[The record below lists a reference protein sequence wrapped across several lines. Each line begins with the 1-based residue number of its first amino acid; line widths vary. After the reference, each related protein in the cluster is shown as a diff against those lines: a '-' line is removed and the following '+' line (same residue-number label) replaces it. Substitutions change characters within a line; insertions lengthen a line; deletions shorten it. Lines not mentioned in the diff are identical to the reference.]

1 MNDEWLSLHQI
12 LRQLYDEMLP
22 LCDSLIGVAR
32 GLAGLG
38 AIFYIANRVWRH
50 MANNEPIDFYPLFRP
65 FVIGWCIMFF
75 PLVIELLNGILNPIV
90 TATSSLVDTQNVEVR
105 EFQEQLSKLEEASMK
120 KEGKGWMIDDAEF
133 EKKLDELNP
142 VQVGEMAGMY
152 TERAMYQMRTS
163 VREWFKELLIV
174 LFEAASLVLDTIRTF
189 FLIVMAIV
197 GPISFGL
204 AVFDGF
210 HGTLT
215 NWIARYINVF
225 LWLPVANIFGAI
237 ISKINVLMLQ
247 KDIADMQSGGDFD
260 ATNTAYLV
268 FLLIGIFGYTCVP
281 TVAGWIVQSCGGGRF
296 MTNITRSST
305 SAVGSAGSV
314 AGAGAGAIAGR
325 SAVSAKNLANASSQM
340 MTGYK
345 KI

>member
-1 MNDEWLSLHQI
+1 MNDEWLSLHEI
-12 LRQLYDEMLP
+12 LRQLYEEMLP
-22 LCDSLIGVAR
+22 LCGSLIGVAR
-32 GLAGLG
+32 GIAGLG

-50 MANNEPIDFYPLFRP
+50 MANNEPIDFYPLLRP
-65 FVIGWCIMFF
+65 FAIGWCILLF
-75 PLVIELLNGILNPIV
+75 PLVIGALNGILNPV
-90 TATSSLVDTQNVEVR
+90 ATATGALVDTQNVQVR
-105 EFQEQLSKLEEASMK
+105 EFQEQLTKLEEASMK
-120 KEGKGWMIDDAEF
+120 KEGKGWMVDDAEF
-133 EKKLDELNP
+133 EKKLEELNP
-142 VQVGEMAGMY
+142 IDVGGMTGMY
-152 TERAMYQMRTS
+152 TERAMYQLQTN
-163 VREWFKELLIV
+163 VREWFKEVLIV
-174 LFEAASLVLDTIRTF
+174 LYEAASLVLDTIRTF
-189 FLIVMAIV
+189 FLIVMAII

-247 KDIADMQSGGDFD
+247 KDIADLQSGGDFD

-296 MTNITRSST
+296 MTSITHASS
-305 SAVGSAGSV
+305 SVVGSAGSA

-325 SAVSAKNLANASSQM
+325 SVTAAKNLANAPSQVM
-340 MTGYK
+340 AGYQK
-345 KI
+345 L